1 MADAA
6 PAVSRA
12 VWGLFSWVVPAVSR
26 AAGGSSVGLR
36 EESARATEVADPQCT
51 VSAPAS
57 GLFLFVM
64 FVTSVAGGGTAVA
77 LSYVTKG
84 KIAHRR
90 IEQQQGV

>member
-1 MADAA
+1 
-6 PAVSRA
+6 
-12 VWGLFSWVVPAVSR
+12 
-26 AAGGSSVGLR
+26 
-36 EESARATEVADPQCT
+36 
-51 VSAPAS
+51 
-57 GLFLFVM
+57 LFLFVM